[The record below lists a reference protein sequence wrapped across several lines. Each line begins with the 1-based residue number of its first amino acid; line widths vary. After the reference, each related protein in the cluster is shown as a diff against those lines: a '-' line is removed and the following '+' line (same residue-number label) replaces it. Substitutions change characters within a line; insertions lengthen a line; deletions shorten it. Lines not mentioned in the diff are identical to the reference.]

1 MEIFDNPAVE
11 PIAPTTVMT
20 TNLKT
25 TISVDIQQST
35 NTPTSTSMMDDEI
48 TTISVDIQ
56 QSTNSPTSTSIP
68 MMNDDINTAST
79 INSTDIGKV
88 SKSLFLKLYSDWLSQ
103 IRQLTL
109 VNLKPKWSIFLKKL
123 MVISIG
129 FKR

>member
-35 NTPTSTSMMDDEI
+35 NTPTSTS
-48 TTISVDIQ
+48 
-56 QSTNSPTSTSIP
+56 IP
-68 MMNDDINTAST
+68 MMDDDINTTST